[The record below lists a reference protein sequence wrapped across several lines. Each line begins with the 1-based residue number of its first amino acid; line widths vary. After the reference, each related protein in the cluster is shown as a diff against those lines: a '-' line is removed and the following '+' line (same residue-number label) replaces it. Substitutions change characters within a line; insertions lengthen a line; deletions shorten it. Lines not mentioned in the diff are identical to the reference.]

1 MNKKSWLIVGLSL
14 AMAASIGVGI
24 SACGGETHTHNYDA
38 WDYNETQHWKYCD
51 EHGSDKSNID
61 ETTKANHDFKD
72 GKCECGATE
81 GQEIPDADLDTRE
94 FWATGAGAG
103 DLQSSSWTEL
113 KPNFKLTK
121 EPTKDEDGFTL
132 YTIQFKIYAGGDSF
146 KIRQNEKD
154 ENGALKWTDGTYF
167 GIDELRNAS
176 GTFIDAGTK
185 NIGVATGKDGIYK
198 FTVHTKPA
206 PAPWKDNF
214 VTWELVESVTP
225 PTTTEDM
232 YIVGKLATYPKNDWP
247 GYGVLENC
255 IHMTF
260 DGDKTWSATI
270 TVKEGDQFKVY
281 NKLNQ
286 QYYPDQG
293 GNLTRP
299 SDAPDGLFEVTW
311 VSGALKPTLKH
322 VHTYSKWAYDSEN
335 HWKACDFDNAKD
347 ESTIEAHDFSQGDTC
362 KCGFQ
367 QEADPDWKIE
377 GGELVEY
384 TGDYVNLKIP
394 ADLTVFPDFGKLFGM
409 GKNNTYES
417 AKCEQ
422 ANLAKVQSVTVDPKN
437 EHFKVENNA
446 VLSTDGT
453 VLYMYFPCSTETEVT
468 FENVTTINNSA
479 FYYNTTVTSVSFPK
493 AVNVGKYA
501 FYQTTALET
510 VSLPL
515 AEVIGENAFDASGV
529 KTVEFTKVQV
539 IRSSAFANSKV
550 TTADLRTVTTL
561 DKSAFYK
568 SDIES
573 VDLESIRTIGDSV
586 FTYCAKLKTVVFGE
600 KLQTLKGTGTLLAG
614 CTVLTTVTIK
624 TTTVLEADK
633 HLFQLSKAITDI
645 FVPAESVDAYKA
657 ADVWK
662 DQADKIKAIPTEAVS
677 APAEVALPASKKED

>member
-38 WDYNETQHWKYCD
+38 WDYNATQHWKYCD

-61 ETTKANHDFKD
+61 ETTKANHEFKD

-103 DLQSSSWTEL
+103 DLQNSSWTEL

-121 EPTKDEDGFTL
+121 QPHKDEDGFTL

-146 KIRQNEKD
+146 KIRQDEKD

-176 GTFIDAGTK
+176 GTFVDAGTK

-198 FTVHTKPA
+198 FTVHTKPS

-232 YIVGKLATYPKNDWP
+232 YIVGKLAAYPNNDWP
-247 GYGVLENC
+247 GYGSLDKC

-270 TVKEGDQFKVY
+270 TVKTGDQFKVY

-299 SDAPDGLFEVTW
+299 SDAPDGLFEVKW
-311 VSGALKPTLKH
+311 VSGTLSPTVKH
-322 VHTYSKWAYDSEN
+322 VHNYVKWGYDDTH
-335 HWKACDFDNAKD
+335 HWKACDFDDA
-347 ESTIEAHDFSQGDTC
+347 EQEGSRAEHDFKGGDTC
-362 KCGFQ
+362 ECGYVSGKD
-367 QEADPDWKIE
+367 ADWKIE

-394 ADLTVFPDFGKLFGM
+394 ADLEVFPDYGKLFGM
-409 GKNNTYES
+409 GANNVYES

-422 ANLAKVQSVTVDPKN
+422 ANLAKVQSVTVAPGN
-437 EHFKVENNA
+437 EHFKIENNA
-446 VLSTDGT
+446 VLSMDGT
-453 VLYMYFPCSTETEVT
+453 TLYMYLPYSTETEVT
-468 FENVTTINNSA
+468 FENVTTVNNSA
-479 FYYNTTVTSVSFPK
+479 FYYNTTVTSASFPK
-493 AVNVGKYA
+493 AVTVGKYTFYGA
-501 FYQTTALET
+501 SELQTISFPKAETLSAYCFSLTKITNVEFESVKTIKSYPFYQCPL
-510 VSLPL
+510 VS
-515 AEVIGENAFDASGV
+515 
-529 KTVEFTKVQV
+529 
-539 IRSSAFANSKV
+539 
-550 TTADLRTVTTL
+550 
-561 DKSAFYK
+561 
-568 SDIES
+568 
-573 VDLESIRTIGDSV
+573 
-586 FTYCAKLKTVVFGE
+586 VVFGE
-600 KLQTLKGTGTLLAG
+600 QLADVSDGRILSRIQTLTSI
-614 CTVLTTVTIK
+614 TIK
-624 TTTVLEADK
+624 ATTPPTASSWGIVYGCKNAK
-633 HLFQLSKAITDI
+633 IY
-645 FVPAESVDAYKA
+645 VPAESVETYKTA
-657 ADVWK
+657 QYWSNLAS
-662 DQADKIKAIPTEAVS
+662 KIEAIPAEAAS
-677 APAEVALPASKKED
+677 AQEVALPASKKED